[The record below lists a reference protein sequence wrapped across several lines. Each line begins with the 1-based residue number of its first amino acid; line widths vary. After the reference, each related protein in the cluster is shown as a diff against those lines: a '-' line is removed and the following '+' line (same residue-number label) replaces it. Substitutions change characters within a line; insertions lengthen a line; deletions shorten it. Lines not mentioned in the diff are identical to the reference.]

1 MAAYLETGLTDQQA
15 LFAREYL
22 KDLNATKAYI
32 RAGYS
37 PNGAS
42 TGASELMSTSAVRDE
57 VARLDAHRVS
67 AADVSAISILRELN
81 RLATFRT
88 ADMFDERGNLKPPKD
103 WTPEMSASV
112 ASFEVVARNLSAGDG
127 STDTIHKVR
136 LYDKTRALELLAKH
150 LSLLI
155 DRVEHTGTIQIQW
168 LDGPATLPDV
178 HVLPSA
184 PVAEQLEVVVPRQ
197 IEGVGVG
204 GGGEPE
210 ASEG

>member
-1 MAAYLETGLTDQQA
+1 MAVLQESGINDQQA

-22 KDLNATKAYI
+22 KDLNATKAAI

-37 PNGAS
+37 PAS
-42 TGASELMSTSAVRDE
+42 ARDTGPKLLKSPAVKDE
-57 VARLDAHRVS
+57 VARLGAYRAS
-67 AADVSAISILRELN
+67 SADVSADVILRELH
-81 RLATFRT
+81 RLATFNT
-88 ADMFDERGNLKPPKD
+88 AEMFDSHGNLKPPKD

-127 STDTIHKVR
+127 STDTINKVR

-168 LDGPATLPDV
+168 LDGPTPVDV
-178 HVLPSA
+178 HVLPS
-184 PVAEQLEVVVPRQ
+184 PLVAEPVNLLT
-197 IEGVGVG
+197 EGVKTLTRGVG
-204 GGGEPE
+204 GGGED
-210 ASEG
+210 SERE